1 MLIISKL
8 EKTWIKCVL
17 ERNSKMLITLKLEK
31 MRFGRKF
38 SILSMIK
45 KFTKVYENIWSQSVH
60 NYEVTCGG

>member
-45 KFTKVYENIWSQSVH
+45 KFTKVYENI
-60 NYEVTCGG
+60 